1 MKEAEYLNPLNRGHE
16 GPQVF
21 VKFLL
26 LFPTKCF
33 LKLSKMKVIYRKILT
48 SLLAASFS
56 QFLIA
61 DNAPAVPL
69 ADSGNVIQLNG
80 QPWSGRWI
88 RKVEQGQQSLYVQ
101 EDWLTGG
108 LGVQMLD
115 SEKADRQKLRW
126 FSNPILSRVAFDSKG
141 RYRYLDITPFTDQWR
156 TEITGNTL
164 NIYTPDATIQS
175 LRRSKQTDSDR
186 IVIDLN
192 RRTPWRV
199 SHQGN
204 VINLV
209 VSAEVALDMPIGTNT
224 NEGKFVKSISVQP
237 QGKLTQ
243 IQIQTNV
250 PINPAIEMLNNPAPR
265 LVIDLKRDYVPPS
278 LTVQWMEGLRR
289 IEKIVEVPNQPKT
302 ANDPKNDSKAAAK
315 NTPKTIKFA
324 VTALEVDLKQ
334 PQLKLR
340 PIWSNPSG
348 SVNGILGL
356 TPVPKMMEQ
365 AQAVGGIN
373 AGFFNRI
380 RKLPVG
386 AIREGNRWI
395 AGTALVRGAIAW
407 NEKGDTLIDRLN
419 FTEEISTP
427 NQPQIVL
434 TNLNS
439 AYVQR
444 GIARYNPNWGNVY
457 VPLTENELLIVV
469 QGDRVVAQYLGKEV
483 GVGQVPIP
491 KDGYILVAREKPEAA
506 KQLPVGM
513 TVRGRQAFIPDKFM
527 GFPNLIGA
535 GPLLLKNGNLV
546 LDGKLE
552 NFQAGFDTQAA
563 PRSAIATTKD
573 KGKVLLVTVQS
584 TPEGVDPNL
593 VQTAEVLKKLGAV
606 DALNL
611 DGGSSSTLFLGGN
624 VLNRPVTEIAP
635 VHNAIAIFTTP
646 PPPQNGAW

>member
-1 MKEAEYLNPLNRGHE
+1 MADSAPTAPL
-16 GPQVF
+16 
-21 VKFLL
+21 
-26 LFPTKCF
+26 
-33 LKLSKMKVIYRKILT
+33 S
-48 SLLAASFS
+48 
-56 QFLIA
+56 
-61 DNAPAVPL
+61 
-69 ADSGNVIQLNG
+69 DSGNVIQLNG
-80 QPWSGRWI
+80 EPWSGRWI
-88 RKVEQGQQSLYVQ
+88 RKVEQGKQSLYVQ

-115 SEKADRQKLRW
+115 SEKADLQKLRW
-126 FSNPILSRVAFDSKG
+126 FSNPISSRVVFDSKG

-156 TEITGNTL
+156 TEIAGNTL
-164 NIYTPDATIQS
+164 NIYTPDTIIQS
-175 LRRSKQTDSDR
+175 VRRSKQTDSDR

-209 VSAEVALDMPIGTNT
+209 VSAEVAPDLPIGTNT
-224 NEGKFVKSISVQP
+224 NEGNFVKSLSVQP

-250 PINPAIEMLNNPAPR
+250 AINPAIEMLNNPTPR
-265 LVIDLKRDYVPPS
+265 LVIDLKRDYIPPS
-278 LTVQWMEGLRR
+278 LTVQWTEGLRR
-289 IEKIVEVPNQPKT
+289 IEKIVEVPNKPKI
-302 ANDPKNDSKAAAK
+302 ASD
-315 NTPKTIKFA
+315 PKTIKFA

-356 TPVPKMMEQ
+356 TSVPQMMEQ

-444 GIARYNPNWGNVY
+444 GIARYNPHWGSVY

-491 KDGYILVAREKPEAA
+491 KDGYILVARDNPEAA
-506 KQLPVGM
+506 KQLPVGIA
-513 TVRGRQAFIPDKFM
+513 VRGRQAFIPNKFM

-552 NFQAGFDTQAA
+552 KFQAGFDTQAA

-573 KGKVLLVTVQS
+573 KGKVLLVTIQS
-584 TPEGVDPNL
+584 APEGVDPNL
-593 VQTAEVLKKLGAV
+593 LQTAEVLKKLGAV

-624 VLNRPVTEIAP
+624 VLNRDITEIAP
-635 VHNAIAIFTTP
+635 VHNAIAIFMTP
-646 PPPQNGAW
+646 PPPQNEAW

>member
-1 MKEAEYLNPLNRGHE
+1 MADSAPTAPL
-16 GPQVF
+16 
-21 VKFLL
+21 
-26 LFPTKCF
+26 
-33 LKLSKMKVIYRKILT
+33 S
-48 SLLAASFS
+48 
-56 QFLIA
+56 
-61 DNAPAVPL
+61 
-69 ADSGNVIQLNG
+69 DSGNVIQLNG
-80 QPWSGRWI
+80 EPWSGRWI
-88 RKVEQGQQSLYVQ
+88 RKVEQGKQSLYVQ

-115 SEKADRQKLRW
+115 SEKADLQKLRW
-126 FSNPILSRVAFDSKG
+126 FSNPISSRVVFDSKG

-156 TEITGNTL
+156 TEIAGNTL
-164 NIYTPDATIQS
+164 NIYTPDTIIQS
-175 LRRSKQTDSDR
+175 VRRSKQTDSDR

-209 VSAEVALDMPIGTNT
+209 VSAEVAPDLPIGTNT
-224 NEGKFVKSISVQP
+224 NEGNFVKSLSVQP

-250 PINPAIEMLNNPAPR
+250 AINPAIEMLNNPTPR
-265 LVIDLKRDYVPPS
+265 LVIDLKRDYIPPS
-278 LTVQWMEGLRR
+278 LTVQWTEGLRR
-289 IEKIVEVPNQPKT
+289 IEKIVEVPNKPKI
-302 ANDPKNDSKAAAK
+302 ASD
-315 NTPKTIKFA
+315 PKTIKFA

-356 TPVPKMMEQ
+356 TPVPQMMEQ

-444 GIARYNPNWGNVY
+444 GIARYNPHWGSVY

-491 KDGYILVAREKPEAA
+491 KDGYILVARDNPEAA
-506 KQLPVGM
+506 KQLPVGIA
-513 TVRGRQAFIPDKFM
+513 VRGRQAFIPNKFM

-552 NFQAGFDTQAA
+552 KFQAGFDTQAA

-573 KGKVLLVTVQS
+573 KGKVLLVTIQS
-584 TPEGVDPNL
+584 APEGVDPNL
-593 VQTAEVLKKLGAV
+593 LQTAEVLKKLGAV

-624 VLNRPVTEIAP
+624 VLNRDITEIAP
-635 VHNAIAIFTTP
+635 VHNAIAIFMTP
-646 PPPQNGAW
+646 PPPQNEAW

>member
-1 MKEAEYLNPLNRGHE
+1 MTHR
-16 GPQVF
+16 
-21 VKFLL
+21 
-26 LFPTKCF
+26 
-33 LKLSKMKVIYRKILT
+33 RILI

-56 QFLIA
+56 QFIMA
-61 DNAPAVPL
+61 DRAPTAPL

-80 QPWSGRWI
+80 QPWSGRWL
-88 RKVEQGQQSLYVQ
+88 RKVEQGKQNLYVQ

-126 FSNPILSRVAFDSKG
+126 FSNPILSRVTFEAKG
-141 RYRYLDITPFTDQWR
+141 RFRYLDITPFTDQWR
-156 TEITGNTL
+156 TEIAGNTL
-164 NIYTPDATIQS
+164 NIYTPDTTIQS
-175 LRRSKQTDSDR
+175 VRRSKQTDSDR

-192 RRTPWRV
+192 RRTPWRI
-199 SHQGN
+199 SQQGN

-209 VSAEVALDMPIGTNT
+209 LSAEVAPDLPIGTNT
-224 NEGKFVKSISVQP
+224 NEGNFVKSVSVQP

-243 IQIQTNV
+243 IQIQTNAS
-250 PINPAIEMLNNPAPR
+250 ITPAIEMLNNPTPR
-265 LVIDLKRDYVPPS
+265 LVIDLKRDYIPPS

-289 IEKIVEVPNQPKT
+289 IEKVVEVPTQSKT
-302 ANDPKNDSKAAAK
+302 ANDSKTVPKNAPKAP
-315 NTPKTIKFA
+315 PKTTRFA

-356 TPVPKMMEQ
+356 TPLPQMIEQ
-365 AQAVGGIN
+365 AQAIGGIN

-444 GIARYNPNWGNVY
+444 GIARYNPNWGSVY
-457 VPLTENELLIVV
+457 IPLTENELLIVV

-491 KDGYILVAREKPEAA
+491 KDGYILVARDNPEAA

-513 TVRGRQAFIPDKFM
+513 TVRGRQAFIPDKFI

-546 LDGKLE
+546 LDGKIE

-563 PRSAIATTKD
+563 RRSAIATTKD
-573 KGKVLLVTVQS
+573 KGKVLLVTVQAA
-584 TPEGVDPNL
+584 PDGVAPNL
-593 VQTAEVLKKLGAV
+593 FQTAEVLKKLGAV

-624 VLNRPVTEIAP
+624 VLNRNITEIAP
-635 VHNAIAIFTTP
+635 VHNAIAIFMTP
-646 PPPQNGAW
+646 PLQNEAW

>member
-1 MKEAEYLNPLNRGHE
+1 
-16 GPQVF
+16 
-21 VKFLL
+21 
-26 LFPTKCF
+26 
-33 LKLSKMKVIYRKILT
+33 MKVTHRKILI
-48 SLLAASFS
+48 SFLAASFS

-61 DNAPAVPL
+61 DSAPTAPL

-80 QPWSGRWI
+80 QPWSGRWM

-115 SEKADRQKLRW
+115 SEKADRQRLRW
-126 FSNPILSRVAFDSKG
+126 FSNPILSRVTFDSKG
-141 RYRYLDITPFTDQWR
+141 RFRYLDITPLNDQWR
-156 TEITGNTL
+156 TEIAGNTL
-164 NIYTPDATIQS
+164 NIYTPDTTIQS
-175 LRRSKQTDSDR
+175 VRRSKQTDSDR

-209 VSAEVALDMPIGTNT
+209 LSAEVAPDLPIGTNI
-224 NEGKFVKSISVQP
+224 NEGNFVKSVSVQP

-243 IQIQTNV
+243 IQIQTNAS
-250 PINPAIEMLNNPAPR
+250 INPAIEMLNNPTPR
-265 LVIDLKRDYVPPS
+265 LVIDLKRDYIPPS
-278 LTVQWMEGLRR
+278 LTVQWMEGLRK
-289 IEKIVEVPNQPKT
+289 IEKVVEVPNQPKT
-302 ANDPKNDSKAAAK
+302 TNDSKTAPK
-315 NTPKTIKFA
+315 NASKTIKFA

-356 TPVPKMMEQ
+356 MPVPQMMEQ

-419 FTEEISTP
+419 FSEEISTP
-427 NQPQIVL
+427 NQPQIAL

-444 GIARYNPNWGNVY
+444 GIARYNPNWGSVY
-457 VPLTENELLIVV
+457 IPLTENELLIVV

-491 KDGYILVAREKPEAA
+491 RDGYILVAREKPEAA
-506 KQLPVGM
+506 KQLPIGM
-513 TVRGRQAFIPDKFM
+513 TVRGRQAFIPDKFL

-546 LDGKLE
+546 LDGKIE
-552 NFQAGFDTQAA
+552 NFQAGFDAQSAR
-563 PRSAIATTKD
+563 RSAIATTKD
-573 KGKVLLVTVQS
+573 KGKVLLVTVQAA
-584 TPEGVDPNL
+584 PEGVAPNL
-593 VQTAEVLKKLGAV
+593 FQTAEVLKKLGAV

-624 VLNRPVTEIAP
+624 VLNRDITEIAP
-635 VHNAIAIFTTP
+635 VHNAIAIFMT
-646 PPPQNGAW
+646 PPPQNEAW

>member
-1 MKEAEYLNPLNRGHE
+1 MTHR
-16 GPQVF
+16 
-21 VKFLL
+21 
-26 LFPTKCF
+26 
-33 LKLSKMKVIYRKILT
+33 RILI

-56 QFLIA
+56 QFLMA
-61 DNAPAVPL
+61 DSAPTAPL

-80 QPWSGRWI
+80 QPWSGRWL
-88 RKVEQGQQSLYVQ
+88 RKVEQGKQNLYVQ

-126 FSNPILSRVAFDSKG
+126 FSNPILSRVTFEAKG
-141 RYRYLDITPFTDQWR
+141 RFRYLDITPFTDQWR
-156 TEITGNTL
+156 TEIAGNTL
-164 NIYTPDATIQS
+164 NIYTPDTTIQS
-175 LRRSKQTDSDR
+175 VRRSKQTDSDR

-192 RRTPWRV
+192 RRTPWRI
-199 SHQGN
+199 SQQGN

-209 VSAEVALDMPIGTNT
+209 LSAEVAPDLPIGTNT
-224 NEGKFVKSISVQP
+224 NEGNFVKSVSVQP

-243 IQIQTNV
+243 IQIQTNAS
-250 PINPAIEMLNNPAPR
+250 ITPAIEMLSNPTPR
-265 LVIDLKRDYVPPS
+265 LVIDLKRDYIPPS

-289 IEKIVEVPNQPKT
+289 IEKVVEVPIQPKT
-302 ANDPKNDSKAAAK
+302 ANDSKTVPKTPPKNAPKAP
-315 NTPKTIKFA
+315 PKTTRFA

-356 TPVPKMMEQ
+356 TPLPQMIEQ
-365 AQAVGGIN
+365 AQAIGGIN

-444 GIARYNPNWGNVY
+444 GIARYNSNWGSVY
-457 VPLTENELLIVV
+457 IPLTENELLIVV

-491 KDGYILVAREKPEAA
+491 KDGYVLVARDNPEAA

-513 TVRGRQAFIPDKFM
+513 TVRGRQAFIPDKFI

-546 LDGKLE
+546 LDGKIE

-563 PRSAIATTKD
+563 RRSAIATTKD
-573 KGKVLLVTVQS
+573 KGKVLLVTVQAA
-584 TPEGVDPNL
+584 PDGVAPNL
-593 VQTAEVLKKLGAV
+593 FQTAEVLKKLGAV

-624 VLNRPVTEIAP
+624 VLNRNITEIAP
-635 VHNAIAIFTTP
+635 VHNAIGIFIT
-646 PPPQNGAW
+646 PPPQNEGW